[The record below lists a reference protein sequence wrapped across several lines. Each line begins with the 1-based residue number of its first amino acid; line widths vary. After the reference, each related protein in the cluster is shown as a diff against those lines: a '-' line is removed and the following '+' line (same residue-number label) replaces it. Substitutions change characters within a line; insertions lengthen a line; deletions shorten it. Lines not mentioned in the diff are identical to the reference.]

1 MTVLAIVLRVAQ
13 STNDIGNEV
22 AQDSGAVAIVGF
34 VIVGFAAVLGAYL
47 FRKRK
52 G

>member
-1 MTVLAIVLRVAQ
+1 MSVLAVLSAVAQ
-13 STNDIGNEV
+13 STNDIGDEV
-22 AQDSGAVAIVGF
+22 AGGSGAVAVVGF
-34 VIVGFAAVLGAYL
+34 VIVGFGAVLGAYL